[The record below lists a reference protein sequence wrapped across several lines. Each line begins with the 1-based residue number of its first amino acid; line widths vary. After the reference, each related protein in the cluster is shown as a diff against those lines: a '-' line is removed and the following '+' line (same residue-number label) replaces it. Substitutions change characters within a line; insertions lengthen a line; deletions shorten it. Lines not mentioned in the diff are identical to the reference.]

1 MLLAAC
7 EVGGTV
13 AVYELTAGEKDQGG
27 NQSGGSSSGTG
38 GRHPVQTEEPF
49 TDVQMDDWFYN
60 AVVYVVKNGLMNGV
74 TNTQFS
80 PDTATTRG
88 MIVTILYR
96 MAGKPA
102 ADGTSFADVEQDA
115 YYADAVAW
123 AAESGIVMGYGDGTF
138 GPNDSITR
146 EQMAT
151 MLYRY
156 AGSPAVT
163 QTALQFAD
171 SGEVSSYATNAI
183 SWAVQQGILSGKT
196 GNILDPQGDATRAQV
211 AQMLQNYLQ

>member
-13 AVYELTAGEKDQGG
+13 AVYELTEGKKDNGG
-27 NQSGGSSSGTG
+27 SHSSGSGSGGS
-38 GRHPVQTEEPF
+38 RPPVQTEEPF
-49 TDVQMDDWFYN
+49 ADVQMDDWFYN

-96 MAGKPA
+96 MAGKPT

-146 EQMAT
+146 EQMAA

>member
-1 MLLAAC
+1 MTVGEVDGKTYAFITLERIGGVMVYDITDPQDMSYVNYINSRDFSKELGADDSPEGLKFIPASQSPTEEALLVAAC

-13 AVYELTAGEKDQGG
+13 AVYELTEGKKDNGG
-27 NQSGGSSSGTG
+27 SHSSGSGSGGS
-38 GRHPVQTEEPF
+38 RPPVQTEEPF
-49 TDVQMDDWFYN
+49 ADVQMDDWFYN

-123 AAESGIVMGYGDGTF
+123 AAESGIVTVSYTHLAVDG
-138 GPNDSITR
+138 
-146 EQMAT
+146 
-151 MLYRY
+151 
-156 AGSPAVT
+156 GSRN
-163 QTALQFAD
+163 AL
-171 SGEVSSYATNAI
+171 N
-183 SWAVQQGILSGKT
+183 
-196 GNILDPQGDATRAQV
+196 
-211 AQMLQNYLQ
+211 